1 MRSQQSQLITTD
13 PQLCST
19 LFNDAVLLLK
29 DLISTPSYS
38 GDESKTAD
46 LIQNFLHLHG
56 AHTRRTRNNVW
67 SYNYHYDPAK
77 PIILLN
83 SHHDTVK
90 PNSQYTRNPFDAQL
104 DNGILYGLGS
114 NDAGGCLVSL
124 MATFLYFF
132 ERKDLAFNLCYAATA
147 EEENSG
153 DSGLKLILPELGH
166 LDFGIVGEP
175 TLMKIAVAERGLMV
189 LDCLSTGKAGHAARE
204 EGVNAI
210 YKCIQDIEWF
220 RNFSFPKVS
229 DTLGPVK
236 MQVTVINAGSLH
248 NMLPGT
254 CNFTVD
260 VRMTDAY
267 TFKEVLNI
275 IREHVSCEIV
285 PRDFC
290 LQASAIDKSHPIV
303 QAGLTMGCETY
314 GSPTTSDQ
322 ALLTIPSIKFGP
334 GDSARSHMADEYIFI
349 DEIEQ
354 GIKKYISLLEMLV
367 FNLINHNS
375 SDEYEKFN

>member
-13 PQLCST
+13 QKLCST

-77 PIILLN
+77 PTILLN
-83 SHHDTVK
+83 SHHDTVN
-90 PNSQYTRNPFDAQL
+90 PNTQYTRNPFDAHV

-153 DSGLKLILPELGH
+153 DNGLKLILPELGR

-189 LDCLSTGKAGHAARE
+189 LDCVSTGKAGHAARE

-220 RNFSFPKVS
+220 RNFAFPKVS

-236 MQVTVINAGSLH
+236 MQVTIINAGSLH

-275 IREHVSCEIV
+275 IREHVNCEIV

-290 LQASAIDKSHPIV
+290 LHASAIDKSHPIV
-303 QAGLTMGCETY
+303 QAGLALGCETY

-322 ALLTIPSIKFGP
+322 ALLSIPSIKFGP

-349 DEIEQ
+349 EEIEL

-367 FNLINHNS
+367 LNLINHNS
-375 SDEYEKFN
+375 NDEYEKFN